1 MGSKK
6 EREQKKTSKQPA
18 IPPAKKV
25 VNAQISAVKASKTP
39 IYTIFYIVAIVL
51 ALVFVF
57 NWIINA
63 CYTSAAMNA
72 DPSLSDNQQLLMQ
85 KVQELIEKSA
95 AYPVLQ
101 RITLSGSILL
111 SLIFFF
117 SKAEKSELKVLGL
130 FNKQRLAANVGI
142 GLITGFL
149 AILVIYNVLLVFKC
163 VKFTGEFR
171 YDPIQFLWLAE
182 IILCVMSEELFFR
195 CYLKYKLSSL
205 KPIYMY
211 AISTVLFVLYKGL
224 PSPMPSTYVTYAIM
238 HIFLMFMYVKF
249 ESPWFGVSFRF
260 MWLFISGLVI
270 SIYSPAV
277 PGIFKS
283 DLLAENFFAGSK
295 AGFESGL
302 LAGIVLL
309 LAFAAVKFIT
319 EGRLKPGEKYVRK
332 LQKDG
337 TIR

>member
-6 EREQKKTSKQPA
+6 EREQKKTSKQPVN
-18 IPPAKKV
+18 PPAKKV
-25 VNAQISAVKASKTP
+25 VNPSLGKLQGSQTP
-39 IYTIFYIVAIVL
+39 IYTVFYIVAIVL
-51 ALVFVF
+51 ALVFVL
-57 NWIINA
+57 NWIVNA
-63 CYTSAAMNA
+63 CYTSAAMNM
-72 DPSLSDNQQLLMQ
+72 DPSLSDDQQLLMQ
-85 KVQELIEKSA
+85 KVQELIDKSV

-101 RITLSGSILL
+101 RIILSGSILL

-117 SKAEKSELKVLGL
+117 NKTERSELKVLGL
-130 FNKQRLAANVGI
+130 FNKQRLGANIGI

-149 AILVIYNVLLVFKC
+149 AILVIYNVLLVFKW
-163 VKFTGEFR
+163 VKFTGEVR

-182 IILCVMSEELFFR
+182 IILCVLSEELFFR
-195 CYLKYKLSSL
+195 CYLKYKLSNV

-224 PSPMPSTYVTYAIM
+224 PSPMISTYVTYAVM
-238 HIFLMFMYVKF
+238 HIFLMLMYVKF

-260 MWLFISGLVI
+260 MWLFVSGLVI

-283 DLLAENFFAGSK
+283 DLLAENFIVGTK

-309 LAFAAVKFIT
+309 LAFVAVKFIT
-319 EGRLKPGEKYVRK
+319 DGRLKPGEKYVRK